1 MLQVEG
7 EDTEDIISNGLEP
20 TVFYYIPFVA
30 LRALLIDFTEAK
42 EVWH

>member
-7 EDTEDIISNGLEP
+7 KDTEDIISNGLEP
-20 TVFYYIPFVA
+20 TVFYYTPFAA
-30 LRALLIDFTEAK
+30 LQAFLIDFTETK